1 MSTRGRLGSTA
12 TTKKNAC
19 GKCNEECASGNA
31 VVCGFCELWF
41 HSKCVEGMSPEF
53 IKCCDAINKFYGG
66 SSFLCVVCRK
76 VTGMLNHS
84 MKEMDSRMEQ
94 METKLQTAELERKVL
109 AEKVKNMESKNR
121 QVDENVQKMEGEVA
135 SGMEKAKE
143 EVKDEMRDEMK
154 KREEKKDNIVIYG
167 VKESEE
173 TEGPKRKEEDESMV
187 KKMATAIDVNVEG
200 KIKGS
205 YRAGKDHPRPLVV
218 TIEDD
223 ETREKILA
231 NARRMS
237 GKDEWKKVFVAHDL
251 TWRQREEARKEE
263 KKLKDD
269 AEKRT
274 KEENARGRMGKFVV
288 VGQRGRRWTKWI
300 TDPIRLD
307 PIV

>member
-154 KREEKKDNIVIYG
+154 KREEMQMIPN
-167 VKESEE
+167 S
-173 TEGPKRKEEDESMV
+173 R
-187 KKMATAIDVNVEG
+187 
-200 KIKGS
+200 
-205 YRAGKDHPRPLVV
+205 
-218 TIEDD
+218 
-223 ETREKILA
+223 
-231 NARRMS
+231 
-237 GKDEWKKVFVAHDL
+237 
-251 TWRQREEARKEE
+251 
-263 KKLKDD
+263 
-269 AEKRT
+269 
-274 KEENARGRMGKFVV
+274 
-288 VGQRGRRWTKWI
+288 
-300 TDPIRLD
+300 
-307 PIV
+307 

>member
-121 QVDENVQKMEGEVA
+121 QVDENVQKMEGKVA